1 MQSVILRTLRAAKN
15 YQQKDMADLLHMSQP
30 NYSDLE
36 TGKTKISNEVAH
48 KLGEVLEVN
57 PMVFSSEKPVVFN
70 HNFTNNGNSK
80 GVVNTEHYNDN
91 TDKELFTSLLQKVD
105 SMFIALQQEKEAVAV
120 ERKQVLEL
128 MGKLVERLGY

>member
-57 PMVFSSEKPVVFN
+57 PMVFSSEKPIVFN
-70 HNFTNNGNSK
+70 HNFSDNSK
-80 GVVNTEHYNDN
+80 AINNTENYNDYR
-91 TDKELFTSLLQKVD
+91 DKELFTSLLQKID

-128 MGKLVERLGY
+128 MDKLVERLR

>member
-48 KLGEVLEVN
+48 KLGELLEVN

-70 HNFTNNGNSK
+70 HNFSDNSK
-80 GVVNTEHYNDN
+80 GVINTENYTDN

-105 SMFIALQQEKEAVAV
+105 SMFIALQQEKEAVAA

-128 MGKLVERLGY
+128 LGKLVDKLG